1 MPTITI
7 REALT
12 KGLKEALDKDP
23 SVFIMG
29 EDIGPY
35 GGAYAVTKG
44 FLEEYGA
51 ERIKDTPIAESVMVG
66 AGTGAAMGGMKPV
79 VELMTINFGLLA
91 MDQIVNHAEKI
102 RYMSGGQFSVP
113 LIIRAVTGGGG
124 GLAATH
130 SQCLEGWFASVPGLK
145 VATPAT
151 PYDALGLLR
160 SSFEDNN
167 PILFAEHALI
177 YGVKGEVP
185 EDYYTV
191 PFGKAETVVEGSAV
205 SLIAYSRMVHVATEA
220 AAELAKDGISC
231 EVIDIKTLRPFDIG
245 SVADSVRK
253 TNRAV
258 VVEEAW
264 KTGGFGAEIA
274 SQIQEVAFEDL
285 DGPILRVCGE
295 EVPQPYNKK
304 LEAMSIP
311 DAAKVV
317 ASVKSHFS
325 L

>member
-91 MDQIVNHAEKI
+91 MDQIVNHAAKI

-124 GLAATH
+124 GL
-130 SQCLEGWFASVPGLK
+130 V
-145 VATPAT
+145 
-151 PYDALGLLR
+151 LLLVLL
-160 SSFEDNN
+160 FFVI
-167 PILFAEHALI
+167 ILL
-177 YGVKGEVP
+177 
-185 EDYYTV
+185 
-191 PFGKAETVVEGSAV
+191 
-205 SLIAYSRMVHVATEA
+205 LIA
-220 AAELAKDGISC
+220 LA
-231 EVIDIKTLRPFDIG
+231 R
-245 SVADSVRK
+245 
-253 TNRAV
+253 
-258 VVEEAW
+258 
-264 KTGGFGAEIA
+264 
-274 SQIQEVAFEDL
+274 
-285 DGPILRVCGE
+285 
-295 EVPQPYNKK
+295 
-304 LEAMSIP
+304 
-311 DAAKVV
+311 
-317 ASVKSHFS
+317 
-325 L
+325 

>member
-91 MDQIVNHAEKI
+91 MDQIVNHAAKI

-124 GLAATH
+124 G
-130 SQCLEGWFASVPGLK
+130 PG
-145 VATPAT
+145 PG
-151 PYDALGLLR
+151 D
-160 SSFEDNN
+160 
-167 PILFAEHALI
+167 
-177 YGVKGEVP
+177 
-185 EDYYTV
+185 
-191 PFGKAETVVEGSAV
+191 
-205 SLIAYSRMVHVATEA
+205 
-220 AAELAKDGISC
+220 
-231 EVIDIKTLRPFDIG
+231 FDI
-245 SVADSVRK
+245 SDVFV
-253 TNRAV
+253 
-258 VVEEAW
+258 
-264 KTGGFGAEIA
+264 
-274 SQIQEVAFEDL
+274 
-285 DGPILRVCGE
+285 
-295 EVPQPYNKK
+295 
-304 LEAMSIP
+304 
-311 DAAKVV
+311 
-317 ASVKSHFS
+317 
-325 L
+325 